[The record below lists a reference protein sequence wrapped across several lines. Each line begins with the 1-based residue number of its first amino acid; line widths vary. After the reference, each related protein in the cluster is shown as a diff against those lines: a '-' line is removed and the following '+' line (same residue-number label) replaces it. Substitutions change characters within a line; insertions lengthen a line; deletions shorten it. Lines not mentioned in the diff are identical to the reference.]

1 MDGLLIK
8 HSPANSPI
16 VLFLNPRPRRAKL
29 AQKWYVGSCVVLEV
43 VTIFEMHSK
52 GMNLKPTPKSSKPHI
67 KVT

>member
-52 GMNLKPTPKSSKPHI
+52 L
-67 KVT
+67 